1 MKRSHTVKWSATA
14 EKDLKRIVDRISRDS
29 IQNAIK
35 VLEKIQ
41 GEAEQLF
48 HFPERGRIVPEFEAQ
63 NLFFFREL
71 IVSPWR
77 IIYSISNDCVHL
89 LAVIDSRQ
97 NFEDILLKKILRAGD
112 V

>member
-1 MKRSHTVKWSATA
+1 MKSSFTVKWSLSA
-14 EKDLKRIVDRISRDS
+14 ERDLKRIFDRISRDS

-41 GEAEQLF
+41 GEAEHLF
-48 HFPERGRIVPEFEAQ
+48 YFPERGRIVPEFEAQ
-63 NLFFFREL
+63 NLFFFREI

-77 IIYSISNDCVHL
+77 VIYSVSNDCVHL

-97 NFEDILLKKILRAGD
+97 NFEDILLKKVLRAGD